1 MNYHLSL
8 KENEWR
14 LEKEGSNRA
23 LLAAA
28 TKGEALEKTAEY
40 MDGKDGAV
48 YIHKKNGQFEK
59 AQRFGA
65 GEGEASSRKTVGPLT
80 PKTWSILGIVAIA
93 AATAVGVVYYY
104 RNSIPLDRLRLD
116 RMRLPRF

>member
-14 LEKEGSNRA
+14 LEKEGSNKA
-23 LLAAA
+23 VIAAA
-28 TKGEALEKTAEY
+28 TKSEALEKTADY
-40 MDGKDGAV
+40 MDGRDGAV
-48 YIHKKNGQFEK
+48 FIHKKNGQFE
-59 AQRFGA
+59 Q
-65 GEGEASSRKTVGPLT
+65 SRKYSAGDGQTQKTFGPLT
-80 PKTWSILGIVAIA
+80 PKTWSILGIVAVA
-93 AATAVGVVYYY
+93 AATAAGVVYYY